1 MFIFM
6 FDFKST
12 LLVIFILILLR
23 FSNPYSYLLRKSPLD
38 HNFIFDHLF
47 HFLLFS
53 NAKGPFQSTHNCLI
67 FLFFFS
73 FLFLFLSFP
82 FLSSYLLTHP
92 KRPHLFL
99 HFFLLL
105 YFLQFLFFF
114 CFFFPFPSPLLTHY
128 THLPSPPP

>member
-82 FLSSYLLTHP
+82 FFLSPYPP
-92 KRPHLFL
+92 KATPFIPPFFSSPLFSSIS
-99 HFFLLL
+99 F
-105 YFLQFLFFF
+105 FFF